1 MKKILTIALI
11 FAALFASC
19 TSEEERMVFE
29 PGKGVFVVNEGN
41 FRSGNGS
48 LSFYNL
54 ENGTIYNDLFKAK
67 NARLLGDIP
76 ECLVVDGS
84 IGYIVVNNSGTI
96 EKIDMNSMQ
105 SLGTIIDINSP
116 RQMVIYNGKGYVS
129 SLNSTKITVIDL
141 GTFSVEKQI
150 EIGCTSEALTI
161 AGNTLFAANWSG
173 GSKVVALNLTT
184 NTVIKSITTGME
196 PESMVIDKN
205 GKLWVLCTGGWNNEE
220 KPRFSII
227 NTTTLEVESSLL
239 FRTVYDNPSCL
250 TISSGLDTLYYI
262 DEGIRRMPVTAT
274 QIATTVLA
282 EAGTSLFYKVKPVPF
297 KGMFCVTD
305 AVDYSQTGRLLIY
318 DKNGTLTDTEY
329 AGIIPG
335 FMYFTD

>member
-1 MKKILTIALI
+1 MKKIFTTAIVI
-11 FAALFASC
+11 AALFASC
-19 TSEEERMVFE
+19 TSNEDNGVYE

-41 FRSGNGS
+41 YMSGNGS

-54 ENGTIYNDLFKAK
+54 ENGTIYNDLFNAK
-67 NARLLGDIP
+67 NNRLLGDIP
-76 ECLVVDGS
+76 EFIAVDGS
-84 IGYIVVNNSGTI
+84 VGYIIVNNSGTI

-105 SLGTIIDINSP
+105 SLGTITDLISP

-141 GTFSVEKQI
+141 SSFSVDTQI
-150 EIGCTSEALTI
+150 EIGCTSEALVLS
-161 AGNTLFAANWSG
+161 GSTLFAANWSG
-173 GSKVVALNLTT
+173 GSKVVALNLST
-184 NTVIKSITTGME
+184 NSVIKSITTGME

-220 KPRFSII
+220 IPRFSII
-227 NTTTLEVESSLL
+227 NISTLEVESSLA
-239 FRTVYDNPSCL
+239 FRTVSDNPSCL
-250 TISSGLDTLYYI
+250 TINSGMDTLYYI

-282 EAGTSLFYKVKPVPF
+282 QAGTSLFYKVAPVPY

-305 AVDYSQTGRLLIY
+305 AIDYTQTGRLLVY
-318 DKNGTLTDTEY
+318 DKNGTLVDTEY

-335 FMYFTD
+335 YMHYAE